1 MTTAVHIDVLFDFI
15 CPWCLIGK
23 RQLQRALQ
31 MLAEEAPQAEVTV
44 SWHGV
49 QLLPNLPPK
58 GEPFEAFYLQR
69 LGSHDAVR
77 MRQAQVRDAA
87 AAVGLEID
95 FGRIPRMPNTADAH
109 RLFAEA
115 GRIGSREQI
124 DALLERLFA
133 GYFQRGE
140 DLGHGQTLLDIAG
153 ACGFDSDLLADSL
166 SESGRPYVGS
176 RRAGNGVPAF
186 RFNAQLEQ
194 VGAQPA
200 EVLLQSLRDV
210 LRSRQPA

>member
-31 MLAEEAPQAEVTV
+31 MLAEEEPQAEVTV

-49 QLLPNLPPK
+49 QLLPNLPQK

-69 LGSHDAVR
+69 LGSRDAVQ
-77 MRQAQVRDAA
+77 MRQAQVRGAA

-95 FGRIPRMPNTADAH
+95 FSRIPRMPNTADAH

-115 GRIGSREQI
+115 GRSGRREQV

-140 DLGHGQTLLDIAG
+140 DLGHGQTLLDIA
-153 ACGFDSDLLADSL
+153 ASCGFDSDRLAGSL
-166 SESGRPYVGS
+166 SGRPYVGTH
-176 RRAGNGVPAF
+176 RAGNGVPAF